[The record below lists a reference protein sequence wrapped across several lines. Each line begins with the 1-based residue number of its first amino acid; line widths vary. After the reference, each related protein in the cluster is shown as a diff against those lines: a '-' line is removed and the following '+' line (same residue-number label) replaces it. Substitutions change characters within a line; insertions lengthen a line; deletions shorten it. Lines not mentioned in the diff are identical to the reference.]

1 MVNKTIENDEYE
13 NKITKENEIEN
24 YFFNLTNQCSNEIF
38 ESADNADQTSHK
50 NKQNNKNE
58 TIPIGL
64 LVPSKI
70 QHKESC
76 RLLRVLFDS
85 GGGKTMIHSSA
96 LPVGACPELLH
107 KTLDL
112 TTIKGTYKANRQVY
126 LEDITLPE
134 FDKTRQIDGVWAYVF
149 ETPCQHDIILG

>member
-1 MVNKTIENDEYE
+1 MKIILVEFLSLQLSIRNVFYE

-50 NKQNNKNE
+50 NKQNDKNE

-76 RLLRVLFDS
+76 
-85 GGGKTMIHSSA
+85 
-96 LPVGACPELLH
+96 
-107 KTLDL
+107 
-112 TTIKGTYKANRQVY
+112 
-126 LEDITLPE
+126 
-134 FDKTRQIDGVWAYVF
+134 
-149 ETPCQHDIILG
+149 

>member
-1 MVNKTIENDEYE
+1 MVKRDNDPLSPLNVLVNKTIENDEYE

-50 NKQNNKNE
+50 NKQNDKNE

-70 QHKESC
+70 
-76 RLLRVLFDS
+76 
-85 GGGKTMIHSSA
+85 
-96 LPVGACPELLH
+96 
-107 KTLDL
+107 
-112 TTIKGTYKANRQVY
+112 
-126 LEDITLPE
+126 
-134 FDKTRQIDGVWAYVF
+134 
-149 ETPCQHDIILG
+149 